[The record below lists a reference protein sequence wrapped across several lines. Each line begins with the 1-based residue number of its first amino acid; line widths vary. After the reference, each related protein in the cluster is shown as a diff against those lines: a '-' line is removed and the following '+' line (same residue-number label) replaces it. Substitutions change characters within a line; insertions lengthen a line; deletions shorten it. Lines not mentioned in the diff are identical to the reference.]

1 LLLGRLLSSLL
12 IRFRRLLSEE
22 EAAEERDELRRI
34 ELLVPLF
41 VCFVLGAGAGCSL
54 AWCVGLDAILVPAG
68 LSATLGVTYLAFRIA
83 MARRAGRVLMSKQR
97 FNDGTR

>member
-1 LLLGRLLSSLL
+1 MRTTHVTGTLTDCGLLLGRLLSSLL

-34 ELLVPLF
+34 ELLVPLY

-54 AWCVGLDAILVPAG
+54 AWCVGVDAILVPAG
-68 LSATLGVTYLAFRIA
+68 LSATPSGKPICFDSALQF
-83 MARRAGRVLMSKQR
+83 
-97 FNDGTR
+97 